1 VKKHFARAGWQ
12 TVPEIFPQRGAPAN
26 TSNAP
31 AFLAAAFPHQRTN
44 SVRYPP
50 PMHPTVSPQKFSSR
64 LIAASCLLGLSL
76 VPSLAFGQGCVIA
89 RGGGACA
96 MPMDESAFTTPSRW
110 QASMAFRWF
119 QSHRHFAGAV
129 EQTHRDT
136 GGTEV
141 INDSYFYDF
150 SATYAW
156 SKRVNV
162 SFTVPYVYHDR
173 SSLYEH
179 LGNNSGRRFSTQAS
193 GLGDVRLSASYWL
206 FNPNDSHKGNFSVGL
221 GFKAPTGDYKAKD
234 TFIRSSGPQERF
246 VDSSI
251 QPGDGGWGYTVEF
264 QGFRKI
270 KGNLSTYGNA
280 FYLINPKERVEA
292 TGFSVPDAYMARGG
306 FDYVLQR
313 VRGLGFSLGGRI
325 EGVPGTDLIGGNRGS
340 RRPGFAVAVEPGVT
354 YNRGWFYG
362 TITVPILVHANRTTT
377 WGSARAG
384 DAAFA
389 DFTINSSFSV
399 RL

>member
-1 VKKHFARAGWQ
+1 
-12 TVPEIFPQRGAPAN
+12 
-26 TSNAP
+26 
-31 AFLAAAFPHQRTN
+31 
-44 SVRYPP
+44 
-50 PMHPTVSPQKFSSR
+50 MHPTSSAQKFA
-64 LIAASCLLGLSL
+64 LWVATTFCLLGLAL
-76 VPSLAFGQGCVIA
+76 LPSSVFAQGCVIA
-89 RGGGACA
+89 RGGGACG
-96 MPMDESAFTTPSRW
+96 MVMDGSGYLQPKHW
-110 QASMAFRWF
+110 QTSMAFRWF

-129 EQTHRDT
+129 EQTQRDT

-156 SKRVNV
+156 SDRLNV

-179 LGNNSGRRFSTQAS
+179 LGNNSGKRFSTQAS

-206 FNPNDSHKGNFSVGL
+206 FNPNDSHNGNFSVGF
-221 GFKAPTGDYKAKD
+221 GFKAPTGDYKATD
-234 TFIRSSGPQERF
+234 TFIRASGPQERF

-251 QPGDGGWGYTVEF
+251 QPGDGGWGYTVEL
-264 QGFRKI
+264 QGFRRI
-270 KGNLSTYGNA
+270 KGNLSAYGNA
-280 FYLINPKERVEA
+280 FYLFNPKERIEA

-306 FDYVLQR
+306 LDYGISQVHGLVL
-313 VRGLGFSLGGRI
+313 SLGGRI
-325 EGVPGTDLIGGNRGS
+325 EGVPGNDAFGGSRGS

-354 YNRGWFYG
+354 FSRGRFFG
-362 TITVPILVHANRTTT
+362 TVTVPVLVHANRTTT
-377 WGSARAG
+377 WGSAKAG

-389 DFTINSSFSV
+389 DYTINTSFSV